1 MFIKFAMFLMF
12 SITKILNN
20 SQLIIQKYNNSPLI
34 MPYIIWNFDDKQYI
48 IWNFIKNYTK
58 IEDLYKPLNLK
69 QEKPTCKN
77 YIKKIIFPNQLIKYN
92 NKFQKYGNTRI
103 EKRFNSK

>member
-12 SITKILNN
+12 SIKKFLNN

-34 MPYIIWNFDDKQYI
+34 IPYIALNFDDKQYI

-69 QEKPTCKN
+69 QEKIIRKN
-77 YIKKIIFPNQLIKYN
+77 YIKKIIVPNKLIKYN
-92 NKFQKYGNTRI
+92 NKFQKYVNTRI